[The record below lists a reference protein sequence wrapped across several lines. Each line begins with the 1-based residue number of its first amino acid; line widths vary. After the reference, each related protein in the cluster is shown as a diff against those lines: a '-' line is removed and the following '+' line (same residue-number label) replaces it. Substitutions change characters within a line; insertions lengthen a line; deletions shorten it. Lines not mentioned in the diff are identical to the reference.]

1 MKRMGFAAALWAAA
15 AMAAAMA
22 VGAGAAAPEQGVSR
36 RPFGK
41 VDGKPVDLFTLK
53 NAKGMEV
60 EITNYG
66 GIIVALR
73 VPDRAGKIDD
83 VVLGYDSVDKYV
95 ADSPYFGAVVGRY
108 GNRIGKARFS
118 LGGKEYSLA
127 ANDKENH
134 IHGGKKGFDKAVW
147 EPSAALAKF
156 GPQLVLSYLS
166 KDGEEG
172 YPGNLKVRVR
182 YTLTDKNE
190 LAVQYEAETDKAT
203 PVNLT
208 QHSYFNLAGAGSGD
222 ILGHELLLVADKF
235 TPVDKGLIPT
245 GELRP
250 VDGTPMDFRKSTP
263 IGKRVDQK
271 DEQLGFGGGYDHN
284 WVLIKQPGKS
294 GPQPAAK
301 VVEPKSGR
309 VMEVV
314 TTEPGVQFYCG
325 NFLDGK
331 NVGKGDKPYKHRY
344 GFCLETQHFPDSPNK
359 PAFPST
365 ILEPGKKLAGT
376 TVFRFLT
383 K

>member
-1 MKRMGFAAALWAAA
+1 MGLAVTLFSWMAIFATEGIAAS
-15 AMAAAMA
+15 
-22 VGAGAAAPEQGVSR
+22 GAGAAAPQQSIAR

-41 VDGKPVDLFTLK
+41 VDGKPVELFTLR

-108 GNRIGKARFS
+108 GNRIAKAKFS
-118 LGGKEYSLA
+118 LGGKEYPLA
-127 ANDKENH
+127 VNDKENH
-134 IHGGKKGFDKAVW
+134 LHGGKKGFDKAIW
-147 EPSAALAKF
+147 EPMAGLAKF
-156 GPQLVLSYLS
+156 GPQLTLSYLS

-182 YTLTDKNE
+182 YTVTDKNE
-190 LAVQYEAETDKAT
+190 LAVQYETETDKAT

-250 VDGTPMDFRKSTP
+250 VDNTPMDFRKLTA
-263 IGKRVDQK
+263 IGRRVDAK

-284 WVLIKQPGKS
+284 WVLTKQPGRT

-301 VVEPKSGR
+301 VVDPKSGR
-309 VMEVV
+309 IMEVT
-314 TTEPGVQFYCG
+314 TTEPGIQFYCG

-331 NVGKGDKPYKHRY
+331 NIGKGDKPYKRRY

-359 PAFPST
+359 PDFPSA
-365 ILEPGKKLAGT
+365 ILEPGKKLIST

-383 K
+383 R